1 MATTSDLRKGMLI
14 RYNGSIHRVIEYQHI
29 SPGNWRAFVR
39 MRLKNF
45 DSGKIIED
53 RVRAGSEVDV
63 LTTETHTAQ
72 FLYKAAGIYYFM
84 NTETYDQI
92 ELTEEAVGDRMEF
105 VKENENVDLLVLD
118 TGQILDV
125 EPPTF
130 AVLRVTEADVAVRGD
145 TTTNLQ
151 KNVTLETGAIIK
163 APAFVKE
170 GDLVRIDTRSGEYV
184 DRAKE

>member
-72 FLYKAAGIYYFM
+72 CLYKAAGI
-84 NTETYDQI
+84 
-92 ELTEEAVGDRMEF
+92 
-105 VKENENVDLLVLD
+105 
-118 TGQILDV
+118 
-125 EPPTF
+125 
-130 AVLRVTEADVAVRGD
+130 
-145 TTTNLQ
+145 
-151 KNVTLETGAIIK
+151 
-163 APAFVKE
+163 
-170 GDLVRIDTRSGEYV
+170 
-184 DRAKE
+184 